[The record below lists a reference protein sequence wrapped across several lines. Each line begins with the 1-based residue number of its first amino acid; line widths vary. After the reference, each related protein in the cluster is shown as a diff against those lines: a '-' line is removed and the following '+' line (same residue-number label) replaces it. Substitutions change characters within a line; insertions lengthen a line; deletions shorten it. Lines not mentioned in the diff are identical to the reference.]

1 MTMFTDIKKGMP
13 NGAEAIQENFKAL
26 GNGIKEVTGNGTVR
40 VRTLEADKLV
50 VPTGLFEKVGT
61 FKAGGAQ
68 FKNEIEG
75 EIYKSGNMYVYNFKG
90 MQFDVKTPIAAGSAY
105 TIDIKIDGD
114 MPSLSPW
121 VAGSGATN
129 ATQASI
135 EATLMTSTTLRI
147 KSVGSGLGVGQYVR
161 IGNLTVFG

>member
-1 MTMFTDIKKGMP
+1 MFKDIIKGMP
-13 NGAEAIQENFKAL
+13 NGAEALQDNFKTL
-26 GNGIKEVTGNGTVR
+26 GKGIKDVTDEGVVQVR
-40 VRTLEADKLV
+40 GIEADNLIFPGGVMTKIA
-50 VPTGLFEKVGT
+50 T
-61 FKAGGAQ
+61 FKASGVN
-68 FKNEIEG
+68 FKNDIEG

-147 KSVGSGLGVGQYVR
+147 KSVGSGLVVGQYVR